1 MAMHG
6 GEAASGVIYGDTY
19 GAKLHGSQLP
29 SDYGRD
35 SVNPSSAMKTIK
47 KRGLKRAFR
56 RMDKLAHTWY
66 EGQLWTKPQQCT
78 SVGFDQTYYDS
89 PDSTPPQT
97 AQPREHVP
105 RGRLQIFHWNA
116 GALSQS
122 KYHEVLHW
130 CSLNWI
136 DIVVLTETH
145 WTFEDEWTTEHYHL
159 IHSGTSTPA
168 AFDRSS
174 GILIAISKKLCDAY
188 QLAWTSLMSGRLL
201 HCRIHCHPRPIDI
214 VGLYQYV
221 WNGSVLQSQRRKQLW
236 DLTYTT
242 VDALAKRNSLCLLGD
257 FNCSLDVIPR
267 LVGTNHYTDLAG
279 VRMQGPQHGDKL
291 QFKKLVQDLNLVGLN
306 TWNSNQGP
314 TFINTLGRSS
324 KIDFIFTRMFHADRL
339 AKNVGHLYDAPFL
352 QDRPHHIPLLASLGH
367 RMCRPTRRCL
377 ALFPTNVKNRCI
389 NDFRDDTL
397 MWQGCMHD
405 VNAQLRHTPVESLEQ
420 LTEILNNGI
429 LTTYSTPKINPS
441 SMTQAQGFLKQ
452 KWYHFRQARVFAYTT
467 LKTVFQK
474 WHHMVCFKIL
484 DKAHSQQVKLHR
496 RSKLDEMMQ
505 EANEAHSNHDSYK
518 LYRIVQKHCPKQR
531 VKRIRLK
538 NAQGDF
544 LTHVEETAEYCRYI
558 ADKWSGPQMVIPQ
571 MNPPG
576 LPFTV
581 DELEIAIS
589 NIPGAKAVAP
599 LFAPG
604 VAWKS
609 QANFLSPWIY
619 SRLKIWWTTSPPFIP
634 QAWRDGWVA
643 FLPKPNKAATKFE
656 NLRILALQE
665 PIGKCIIQL
674 LTKKSSQQSYAA
686 LVKHPQFAYLPLRS
700 TRDALLRVAEHCDA
714 VRRLLQSQASTIH
727 IPRQSQ
733 PRLKCCGGIQ
743 IFLDLHRAFDQLPR
757 PLIVQALERMPL
769 SSSLFSLLTHWHQRY
784 KISHSSK

>member
-6 GEAASGVIYGDTY
+6 GEASGVIYGDTY

-56 RMDKLAHTWY
+56 RMDKWGHTWY
-66 EGQLWTKPQQCT
+66 KGQLWTKPQQCT
-78 SVGFDQTYYDS
+78 SVGFDQTHYDS

-122 KYHEVLHW
+122 KYNEVLHW

-159 IHSGTSTPA
+159 IHSGSSTPA

-188 QLAWTSLMSGRLL
+188 QIAWTSLMSGRLV
-201 HCRIHCHPRPIDI
+201 HCRTHCHPRPIGI
-214 VGLYQYV
+214 VGIYQYV
-221 WNGSVLQSQRRKQLW
+221 WNGSVLQSQRRKLLW

-242 VDALAKRNSLCLLGD
+242 IDALAKRNTLCLLGD

-291 QFKKLVQDLNLVGLN
+291 LFKKLVQDLNLVGLN

-324 KIDFIFTRMFHADRL
+324 KIDFIFTSMFHVDRL
-339 AKNVGHLYDAPFL
+339 AKNVGHLYDASFL
-352 QDRPHHIPLLASLGH
+352 QDRPHRIPLMASLGH
-367 RMCRPTRRCL
+367 RMCRPTRHSL

-405 VNAQLRHTPVESLEQ
+405 VNAKLRHTPVDSLEQ

-429 LTTYSTPKINPS
+429 LTTYSTSTIHPS
-441 SMTQAQGFLKQ
+441 SMTPGSGILEAE
-452 KWYHFRQARVFAYTT
+452 
-467 LKTVFQK
+467 
-474 WHHMVCFKIL
+474 MV
-484 DKAHSQQVKLHR
+484 S
-496 RSKLDEMMQ
+496 
-505 EANEAHSNHDSYK
+505 
-518 LYRIVQKHCPKQR
+518 
-531 VKRIRLK
+531 
-538 NAQGDF
+538 
-544 LTHVEETAEYCRYI
+544 
-558 ADKWSGPQMVIPQ
+558 
-571 MNPPG
+571 
-576 LPFTV
+576 
-581 DELEIAIS
+581 
-589 NIPGAKAVAP
+589 
-599 LFAPG
+599 
-604 VAWKS
+604 
-609 QANFLSPWIY
+609 
-619 SRLKIWWTTSPPFIP
+619 
-634 QAWRDGWVA
+634 
-643 FLPKPNKAATKFE
+643 
-656 NLRILALQE
+656 
-665 PIGKCIIQL
+665 
-674 LTKKSSQQSYAA
+674 
-686 LVKHPQFAYLPLRS
+686 
-700 TRDALLRVAEHCDA
+700 
-714 VRRLLQSQASTIH
+714 
-727 IPRQSQ
+727 
-733 PRLKCCGGIQ
+733 
-743 IFLDLHRAFDQLPR
+743 
-757 PLIVQALERMPL
+757 L
-769 SSSLFSLLTHWHQRY
+769 SSGTCFCIHHSEDSLSEVA
-784 KISHSSK
+784 SHGVLQDS